1 MNAASRLAS
10 TNDLGEVLAQV
21 IDALRDVLSAERA
34 SVFQYDALDHTLFA
48 TRAHGLPNDLRLP
61 ADLGIVG
68 EAAKCRKIV
77 NIPDAYSDE
86 RFNPAVDKATG
97 FRTRCLLTIPLVDPD
112 GALVGVAQ
120 VLNKSLDAGGVFT
133 PEDEVLAGHL
143 AAQAAIALK
152 RSALLDAQ
160 IQKEKME
167 ADLKIARSIQ
177 MSAMPKRLPTVPGY
191 EIACR
196 FEPADETG
204 GDAFDVIDLGDLPR
218 PGGDVDGHPGY
229 QLFMGD
235 ATGHG
240 VGAALSVVQ
249 VLAMI
254 RMACRLHSALDDVAF
269 HVNEQL
275 CRDLPAGRFVTAFL
289 GRLLPEKHE
298 LQWVSAGQAP
308 LLFLKKGDVT
318 PPDTLAMAANGMPFG
333 IDEGFRTEPAAPFRF
348 AEGDV
353 LALLSDGYYETMNP
367 EGKLFG
373 VQRVVE
379 TLRAHQHESAE
390 VMLSALL
397 ESLEAFNAGAG
408 QDDDRTAVLI
418 KRTAGS

>member
-1 MNAASRLAS
+1 M
-10 TNDLGEVLAQV
+10 

-34 SVFQYDALDHTLFA
+34 SVFQYDPMDHTLFA

-77 NIPDAYSDE
+77 NISDAYADE

-133 PEDEVLAGHL
+133 QEDEVLAGHL

-177 MSAMPKRLPTVPGY
+177 MSAMPKHLPKVPGY

-218 PGGDVDGHPGY
+218 PEGEHDVSPGY

-298 LQWVSAGQAP
+298 LHWVSAGQAP
-308 LLFLKKGDVT
+308 LLFLKKGDESA
-318 PPDTLAMAANGMPFG
+318 PDALAMAANGMPFG
-333 IDEGFRTEPAAPFRF
+333 IDEGFRTESVEPFRF
-348 AEGDV
+348 EDGDV
-353 LALLSDGYYETMNP
+353 FALLSDGYYETMNP
-367 EGKLFG
+367 QGQLFG
-373 VQRVVE
+373 VKRVVE
-379 TLRAHQHESAE
+379 SLRAHQHESAE
-390 VMLSALL
+390 AMLDALL
-397 ESLEAFNAGAG
+397 TALEEFSAGAG

-418 KRTAGS
+418 KRAAGA

>member
-1 MNAASRLAS
+1 M
-10 TNDLGEVLAQV
+10 

-34 SVFQYDALDHTLFA
+34 SVFQYDSLDHTLFA
-48 TRAHGLPNDLRLP
+48 TRAHGLPDDLRLS

-68 EAAKCRKIV
+68 EAAKSRRIV
-77 NIPDAYSDE
+77 NIPDAYSDA
-86 RFNPAVDKATG
+86 RFNPAVDRATG

-112 GALVGVAQ
+112 GTLVGVAQ
-120 VLNKSLDAGGVFT
+120 VLNKSQGEGGVFT
-133 PEDEVLAGHL
+133 AEDEMLAGHL

-177 MSAMPKRLPTVPGY
+177 MSAMPKHVPKVPGY

-204 GDAFDVIDLGDLPR
+204 GDAFDVIDLGALPR
-218 PGGDVDGHPGY
+218 PEGEHEVSHGY

-289 GRLLPEKHE
+289 GRLIPERHE
-298 LQWVSAGQAP
+298 LEWVSAGQAP
-308 LLFLKKGDVT
+308 LLFLKVGDASM
-318 PPDTLAMAANGMPFG
+318 PESLAMAANGMPFG
-333 IDEGFRTEPAAPFRF
+333 IDEGFSTEVAAPIRF
-348 AEGDV
+348 GEGDV
-353 LALLSDGYYETMNP
+353 FALLSDGYYETMNP
-367 EGKLFG
+367 QGALFG
-373 VQRVVE
+373 VARVVD
-379 TLRAHQHESAE
+379 TLRAHQHESADA
-390 VMLSALL
+390 MLDALL
-397 ESLEAFNAGAG
+397 VAIEEFSSGAG

-418 KRTAGS
+418 KRTAGA